1 MLSLDA
7 WNVFQ
12 FEADQHNGRAKDTRS
27 GPFNTNGVRTC
38 CFTFNDNHV
47 WGDMLNAFLINIHSW
62 LPAFW
67 KLFHCIER
75 HMKFNSSRH
84 PIRDAKK
91 SSELAFKTYM
101 LMYRNRDTNIDVHI
115 QHNEWKTMRES
126 SPLFS
131 SYINRVEYA
140 IDNSLRVLLQ
150 KVSSFQDKRQW
161 FSKSIAKM
169 VNFYCDVKIFVG
181 NTEEK
186 KNETNS
192 KLRFGLLLCDFCAGI
207 KWPFANM
214 EYWSPSIRQQ
224 PFDRRIYRIVWGMIE
239 IYRYIGSL
247 EIETSRMALWM
258 PYTSRFAI
266 FYRIHGTRTLP
277 VDWLPHWPRLINKF

>member
-12 FEADQHNGRAKDTRS
+12 FEAGQHNGRAKDTRS
-27 GPFNTNGVRTC
+27 GPFTTNGVRTC
-38 CFTFNDNHV
+38 WVLSRRHKDDQTFNDNHV
-47 WGDMLNAFLINIHSW
+47 WGDMLNAFLINIHSR

-84 PIRDAKK
+84 PIRDAKN
-91 SSELAFKTYM
+91 SSGLAFKTYM

-131 SYINRVEYA
+131 SYINKVEYA

-150 KVSSFQDKRQW
+150 KVSSFQDKTQW
-161 FSKSIAKM
+161 FSNSIAKM
-169 VNFYCDVKIFVG
+169 VNSYWDVKIFVG
-181 NTEEK
+181 NTREK
-186 KNETNS
+186 QFK
-192 KLRFGLLLCDFCAGI
+192 KI
-207 KWPFANM
+207 
-214 EYWSPSIRQQ
+214 
-224 PFDRRIYRIVWGMIE
+224 
-239 IYRYIGSL
+239 
-247 EIETSRMALWM
+247 
-258 PYTSRFAI
+258 
-266 FYRIHGTRTLP
+266 
-277 VDWLPHWPRLINKF
+277 